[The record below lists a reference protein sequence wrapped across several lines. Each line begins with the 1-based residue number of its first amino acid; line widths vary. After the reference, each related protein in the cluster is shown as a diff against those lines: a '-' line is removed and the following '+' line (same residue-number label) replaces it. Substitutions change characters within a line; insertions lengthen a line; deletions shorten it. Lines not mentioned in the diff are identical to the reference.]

1 MKSILFD
8 NPGYKYQ
15 FHLATNK
22 TYGKTVC
29 MYFYSVQF
37 VFVYFFFF
45 FFSRQIANGLW
56 PTTWSN
62 LLGAVVVIAALLYAA
77 DFYKLSSLKPFT
89 AVIWKVTYLLNLDE
103 KYPYNLRLLF
113 ISVLAGVVFFI
124 ILLYLRQYL
133 LRMLLAYRGWMC
145 K

>member
-1 MKSILFD
+1 MIIPGISTSFTLLQIKLMEKLCTCTFTLF
-8 NPGYKYQ
+8 NSCLY
-15 FHLATNK
+15 T
-22 TYGKTVC
+22 
-29 MYFYSVQF
+29 
-37 VFVYFFFF
+37 FFF

>member
-1 MKSILFD
+1 MIILGISTSFTLL
-8 NPGYKYQ
+8 KIK
-15 FHLATNK
+15 LME
-22 TYGKTVC
+22 KTVC

-37 VFVYFFFF
+37 MFVYFF

-89 AVIWKVTYLLNLDE
+89 AVMWKVTYLLNLDE

>member
-1 MKSILFD
+1 MIIPGISTSFTLLQIKLMEKLCAYTFTLF
-8 NPGYKYQ
+8 NSCLY
-15 FHLATNK
+15 T
-22 TYGKTVC
+22 
-29 MYFYSVQF
+29 
-37 VFVYFFFF
+37 FF

>member
-1 MKSILFD
+1 MIIPGISTSFTLLQIKLMEKLCACTFTLF
-8 NPGYKYQ
+8 NSCLY
-15 FHLATNK
+15 T
-22 TYGKTVC
+22 
-29 MYFYSVQF
+29 
-37 VFVYFFFF
+37 FFF
-45 FFSRQIANGLW
+45 FFSCQIANGLW

>member
-1 MKSILFD
+1 MIIPGISTSFTLLRIKLMEKLCACTFTLF
-8 NPGYKYQ
+8 NSCLY
-15 FHLATNK
+15 T
-22 TYGKTVC
+22 
-29 MYFYSVQF
+29 
-37 VFVYFFFF
+37 FFF

>member
-1 MKSILFD
+1 MIIPGISTSFTLLQIKLMEKLYACTFTLF
-8 NPGYKYQ
+8 NSCLYI
-15 FHLATNK
+15 
-22 TYGKTVC
+22 
-29 MYFYSVQF
+29 
-37 VFVYFFFF
+37 FF

>member
-1 MKSILFD
+1 MIIPGISTSFTLLQIKLMEKLCACTFTLF
-8 NPGYKYQ
+8 NSCLY
-15 FHLATNK
+15 T
-22 TYGKTVC
+22 
-29 MYFYSVQF
+29 
-37 VFVYFFFF
+37 FFFF

-62 LLGAVVVIAALLYAA
+62 LLGAVVVIAALLYAT